1 MIHHIRY
8 MKKNKH
14 SLNYYTNT
22 KPSSNYRLTYNCE
35 LCDVHTIH
43 LLVYKRHIGSNN
55 HYIRS
60 NQF

>member
-1 MIHHIRY
+1 MIRHIY
-8 MKKNKH
+8 YNKNKKAFG
-14 SLNYYTNT
+14 YYANT
-22 KPSSNYRLTYNCE
+22 KPSLNYSLRYNCE